1 VELKETM
8 RTLMMNVSG
17 TLEGLPPNE
26 HVAMETIL
34 DSFSWEN
41 SRGLPH
47 RVFMT
52 AERQKLMGAK
62 TAHASQQELGAIIE
76 EQER

>member
-1 VELKETM
+1 
-8 RTLMMNVSG
+8 
-17 TLEGLPPNE
+17 
-26 HVAMETIL
+26 VAMEAIL

-41 SRGLPH
+41 TRGLPH

-52 AERQKLMGAK
+52 GERQKLMDAK
-62 TAHASQQELGAIIE
+62 ASHAGQQELAAIIE